1 MATGVSDPS
10 PPRPSDEQRRADE
23 QATRYLTGEV
33 ARLAA
38 LDMADPDAVV
48 EAHFRSFVAYDQQCT
63 APGFRLALRLLGGR
77 PARIVETGTSAWGV
91 DSTLLFDSYV
101 RHFGGR
107 FDSADLRPAP
117 SDRLRPVMSAASR
130 LHVGDSVAFL
140 RGLDGGDPA
149 RPGQGSV
156 DLAYLDSYDLD
167 WADPA
172 PSEAHVVAEW
182 EALRPFTAPGTLVLI
197 DDTPLDERWVP
208 RSDLAAAASAHL
220 EATGSMPGKGA
231 RLLRELADDP
241 SVETLWHGYNVLLR
255 VVA

>member
-1 MATGVSDPS
+1 MASGVSDPS
-10 PPRPSDEQRRADE
+10 LSRR
-23 QATRYLTGEV
+23 TRRDRREDRRSTHYLTAEV
-33 ARLAA
+33 ARVAA
-38 LDMADPDAVV
+38 LDLQGPDELVDT
-48 EAHFRSFVAYDQQCT
+48 HFRSFVGFDHQCT
-63 APGFRLALRLLGGR
+63 APGFRLALRLLAGR

-107 FDSADLRPAP
+107 FDSVDLRALP
-117 SDRLRPVMSAASR
+117 SDRLRPVVGPSTH

-140 RGLDGGDPA
+140 AGLGDRAEAGP
-149 RPGQGSV
+149 V
-156 DLAYLDSYDLD
+156 DLVYLDSYDLD

-182 EALRPFTAPGTLVLI
+182 EALRPVAGPGTLVLI
-197 DDTPLDERWVP
+197 DDTPLDVNWVP
-208 RSDLAAAASAHL
+208 RGDLAAAATAHL

-241 SVETLWHGYNVLLR
+241 AVEVLWHGYNVLLR
-255 VVA
+255 IRS

>member
-10 PPRPSDEQRRADE
+10 LPRRRFRDRRADRRS
-23 QATRYLTGEV
+23 TRYLATEV

-38 LDMADPDAVV
+38 LDLAEPDDLVD
-48 EAHFRSFVAYDQQCT
+48 AHFRSFVAHDQQCT

-107 FDSADLRPAP
+107 FDSVDLRALP
-117 SDRLRPVMSAASR
+117 SDRLRPVVGPSTH

-140 RGLDGGDPA
+140 AGLTDEAGPH
-149 RPGQGSV
+149 PV

-182 EALRPFTAPGTLVLI
+182 EALREVVGVGALVLI
-197 DDTPLDERWVP
+197 DDTPFDANWVP
-208 RSDLAAAASAHL
+208 HPDLADAATAHL
-220 EATGSMPGKGA
+220 DATGSMPGKGA
-231 RLLRELADDP
+231 RLLRELADDA

-255 VVA
+255 VRS